1 MAAIRD
7 YVSVWGHVGA
17 AMFIPVVGFGLFFIE
32 LLVIILPEAGMFM
45 KRYGRRHRLI
55 GMVHLA
61 FLIGGLINILCDVIP
76 SFVYDSTLCLM
87 GIALVRSAY

>member
-1 MAAIRD
+1 M
-7 YVSVWGHVGA
+7 
-17 AMFIPVVGFGLFFIE
+17 GFGLFFIE